1 MFSAAR
7 WRPKD
12 SRLIPISPPATIAVV
27 EADLAMKNTAVKLN
41 NYVQLYTVGAV
52 CVNAKSVIY
61 WR

>member
-41 NYVQLYTVGAV
+41 NYVQ
-52 CVNAKSVIY
+52 
-61 WR
+61 